1 MATSTASLQK
11 PAQKNDGFRST
22 RLELSERRLLL
33 VFGDLVSISCGSI
46 AALWLWSSLSVR
58 QFNAELV
65 QSQLVWMLV
74 VGIIWQFWL
83 IVIDLYNLRLAVRR
97 PATTKRILL
106 GAAVIGLLY
115 TTYFFV
121 RAVPLASSGTTG
133 MLPPLRLAPA
143 LGILSISL
151 LLIGW
156 RLTYSA
162 VLGAA
167 HSRRRLLILG
177 AGSAGTTLSQVALNH
192 AHIDLVGFV
201 DDDQAKQST
210 VIDNVPVL
218 GGHESLLRFVRT
230 YGIDEIALAISAG
243 VTGDM
248 FQTIMDCHERG
259 VSVTPMPI
267 MYEQLA
273 GRVAVEHIGSQWY
286 VALPLA
292 PGNTNLL
299 FRIIKRAMDIVFG
312 AVLMLVFLLT
322 LPVIA
327 LAIRLDSRGSI
338 FYRQERVGLHGVPY
352 FVLKY
357 RSMISDAEK
366 DGHARWASKG
376 DSRITRIGNFLRKTR
391 IDELPQAWNVL
402 RGEMSMVGPRPER
415 QHFIDTL
422 QQQIPFYRTRLAAK
436 PGLTGWAQVSYGYGA
451 TVEDAMVKLQYDLYY
466 LKHQSPWFDFIILLR
481 TIAVV
486 LRMKGQ

>member
-1 MATSTASLQK
+1 MATSVAPLQSSV
-11 PAQKNDGFRST
+11 DTDHGYRVT

-33 VFGDLVSISCGSI
+33 VFGDLASIVIGSL
-46 AALWLWSSLSVR
+46 AALWLWAIQSSR
-58 QFNAELV
+58 AFDADLV
-65 QSQLVWMLV
+65 QSQLLWILV
-74 VGIIWQFWL
+74 VGVIWLFWM
-83 IVIDLYNLRLAVRR
+83 IVFDLYNLRLAVRR
-97 PATTKRILL
+97 PVVAKRILL

-115 TTYFFV
+115 IMYFFV
-121 RAVPLASSGTTG
+121 RAVPFASSGVTG
-133 MLPPLRLAPA
+133 LLPPLRLAPA
-143 LGILSISL
+143 LGILAISL

-156 RLTYSA
+156 RITYSA
-162 VLGAA
+162 VFGAA
-167 HSRRRLLILG
+167 HLRRRLLILG
-177 AGSAGTTLSQVALNH
+177 AGAAGTTLSQIALNN
-192 AHIDLVGFV
+192 AHFDLVGFV
-201 DDDQAKQST
+201 DDDQSKQSMLIET
-210 VIDNVPVL
+210 VPVL
-218 GGHESLLRFVRT
+218 GGHESLLRLVRT
-230 YGIDEIALAISAG
+230 YGIDDIALAISAG
-243 VTGDM
+243 VTGDT
-248 FQTIMDCHERG
+248 FQAIMDCHERG

-267 MYEQLA
+267 MYEQLT

-312 AVLMLVFLLT
+312 AVLMLVFVLT

-352 FVLKY
+352 FVIKY
-357 RSMISDAEK
+357 RSMIADAEK

-376 DSRITRIGNFLRKTR
+376 DNRITRIGNFLRKTR

-402 RGEMSMVGPRPER
+402 KGEMSMVGPRPER